1 MRNFLSDKPGVKAL
15 LIESKEET
23 EKEPSQD
30 SQHPAQHNDPV
41 QPNVH
46 IMYSICSAN
55 NMVENVLS
63 KDITQ
68 QFKLHKTQQES

>member
-1 MRNFLSDKPGVKAL
+1 MKIL

-41 QPNVH
+41 QQNVQNAFNLQCKKYGTVR
-46 IMYSICSAN
+46 ILI
-55 NMVENVLS
+55 
-63 KDITQ
+63 
-68 QFKLHKTQQES
+68 